1 MPIKLPFGSRGRELP
16 KDLWTKCP
24 GCEELLY
31 NKRLAG
37 DLWVCSRCGHHFRV
51 RAQARL
57 ALLVDADS
65 FRERDAGLE
74 SVDPLEFVDTKP
86 YPERLAAAQVA
97 TGLRDAAV
105 WGTATIGGIRIAICV
120 MDFGFMGGS
129 MGSVVGEKVTRAAEA
144 ALAER
149 IPLLTVAAS
158 GGARMQEG
166 TLALMQLAKTCAALE
181 RLALAGVPFVSLMTD
196 PTTGGVYASFAAL
209 GDVNLAEPGAL
220 IGFAGARVAAGTI
233 AEELPPGFQRA
244 EFLLEHGFVDRIVP
258 RARLRDELVLILRLL
273 RPLDVTRLEHTANG
287 TVRVPML
294 GAMAD
299 GANALATAIVSSQG
313 GERGNGAGKGK
324 ALSAA
329 KAAAQS
335 AAQPDM
341 RTTRAPLPE
350 RQSEEEVWER
360 VLLARDPARPHT
372 RELAQAIGTDFI
384 ELHGDRLFRDDPA
397 IVGGLLRVGGR
408 AAVIVGHQKGS
419 DTTENIRRN
428 FGMPHPE
435 GYRKAQRLF
444 ALAERF
450 GLPVVTTIDT
460 PGAFPGPASE
470 ERGVAEAIA
479 RSIMQ
484 MSALRTPVVAILT
497 GEGGSGGALAI
508 AVGDTVLALENAIYS
523 VISPEGCAS
532 ILWRSAD
539 KARSAA
545 AAMRITAPEQVLL
558 GVVDEVVPEP
568 AGGAQ
573 HDPAV
578 TARRLRAAITV
589 HLERLTAMPLD
600 ELLTARY
607 RRYREFG
614 AYRTVEGVAGVHV
627 PERPSLAG
635 RLRQLLDAGVG
646 RIGAP
651 AETVSGARPTS
662 SQTDEAAYDAPLR
675 EDV

>member
-86 YPERLAAAQVA
+86 YPERLATAQAA

-149 IPLLTVAAS
+149 IPLVTVAAS

-181 RLALAGVPFVSLMTD
+181 RLAQAGVPYISLMTD
-196 PTTGGVYASFAAL
+196 PTTGGVFASFAAL

-258 RARLRDELVLILRLL
+258 RARLRDELVLFLRLL
-273 RPLDVTRLEHTANG
+273 RPLDLARLEHMVDGTA
-287 TVRVPML
+287 RVPVL

-299 GANALATAIVSSQG
+299 GANALATAIVGSQG
-313 GERGNGAGKGK
+313 GDRGNGA
-324 ALSAA
+324 A
-329 KAAAQS
+329 KARAQS
-335 AAQPDM
+335 AAMAAAQPDV

-397 IVGGLLRVGGR
+397 IVAGLFRVGGR

-484 MSALRTPVVAILT
+484 MSALRTPVVAVLT

-532 ILWRSAD
+532 ILWRSPER
-539 KARSAA
+539 ARTAA

-573 HDPAV
+573 RDPAV
-578 TARRLRAAITV
+578 TGRRLREAIAGQ
-589 HLERLTAMPLD
+589 LERLSAAPVD
-600 ELLTARY
+600 ELLAARY
-607 RRYREFG
+607 RRYRDLG

-627 PERPSLAG
+627 PDRPSLAG

-646 RIGAP
+646 RIGGP
-651 AETVSGARPTS
+651 AEAVSGARS
-662 SQTDEAAYDAPLR
+662 AGSQADEAAYDAPLR